1 MLIAIELI
9 SLYINF
15 KYCPNIIDFCPN
27 FVYTYSC
34 QEVARL
40 KKQSIVNLV
49 KYHAERN
56 DEAFAIEVATIAK
69 EFDTSGDSAVAQY
82 LMELVSNAS
91 FYVPQASNYRN
102 MRFLRKLEYSSQPLI
117 LPDAIEEDV
126 IGITKAISKKSG
138 LSKFLFFGAP
148 GTGKTESVYQI
159 ARLLNRDILTVSFEQ
174 LVDSRLGET
183 AKNVSLLFDEIS
195 RLPYGRVVVLFD
207 EIDALVLDR
216 VNRNDLREMGRVTSV
231 FLKELEH
238 LNDNIPIIATTNLIK
253 NFDRAILRRFHA
265 AVSFDRYT
273 KDDLISIA
281 DSMLASSLKHATNSK
296 QDIRLFNKILRNMNE
311 VPFPGDLKQ
320 IIKTAVAFSDESN
333 EYDYLRRIFLAL
345 NQNPSSIDIQKL
357 NEEGYTTREIE
368 ILSRVPKSSVS
379 RKLRG

>member
-1 MLIAIELI
+1 MIW
-9 SLYINF
+9 SLDCKN
-15 KYCPNIIDFCPN
+15 CPNIIDFRPDTE
-27 FVYTYSC
+27 YTYN
-34 QEVARL
+34 QEEVAQL
-40 KKQSIVNLV
+40 KKQSLVNLV
-49 KYHAERN
+49 KYHVEKN
-56 DEAFAIEVATIAK
+56 DEAFAIEVAEIAK
-69 EFDTSGDSAVAQY
+69 EFEASGDSSVAQY
-82 LMELVSNAS
+82 LMDLVSNAS
-91 FYVPQASNYRN
+91 FYVPQANYRN
-102 MRFLRKLEYSSQPLI
+102 MRFLRKAEYSSQPLM
-117 LPDAIEEDV
+117 LPDVIEEDV

-148 GTGKTESVYQI
+148 GSGKTESVYQI
-159 ARLLNRDILTVSFEQ
+159 ARLLNKDILTVSFEQ

-195 RLPYGRVVVLFD
+195 RLPYGRVIVLFD
-207 EIDALVLDR
+207 EIDTLVLDR

-231 FLKELEH
+231 FLKGIER
-238 LNDNIPIIATTNLIK
+238 LNDNIPIIATTNLIE
-253 NFDRAILRRFHA
+253 NFDKAILRRFDA
-265 AVSFDRYT
+265 TVSFDRYS

-281 DSMLASSLKHATNSK
+281 DSMLTSSLKHATNSK
-296 QDIRLFNKILRNMNE
+296 QDIRLFNKILRNLNV

-320 IIKTAVAFSDESN
+320 IIKAAVAFSDESN

-345 NQNPSSIDIQKL
+345 NGSPSSVDIQKL

>member
-1 MLIAIELI
+1 MLTYVLI
-9 SLYINF
+9 C
-15 KYCPNIIDFCPN
+15 KYCPNLVDFCPITE
-27 FVYTYSC
+27 YTYKHE
-34 QEVARL
+34 EVAQL
-40 KKQSIVNLV
+40 KKQSLINLV
-49 KYHAERN
+49 KYHVEKN
-56 DEAFAIEVATIAK
+56 DEAFAIEVAEIAK
-69 EFDTSGDSAVAQY
+69 EFDASGDSSVAQY

-91 FYVPQASNYRN
+91 FYVPQSSYRN
-102 MRFLRKLEYSSQPLI
+102 MRFLRKVEYSSQPLM
-117 LPDAIEEDV
+117 LPDVIEEDV

-148 GTGKTESVYQI
+148 GSGKTESVYQI

-195 RLPYGRVVVLFD
+195 RLPYARVIVLFD

-231 FLKELEH
+231 FLKELER
-238 LNDNIPIIATTNLIK
+238 LNDNIPIIATTNLIES
-253 NFDRAILRRFHA
+253 FDKAILRRFDA
-265 AVSFDRYT
+265 VVSFDRYS

-281 DSMLASSLKHATNSK
+281 DSMLTSSLKHATNSK
-296 QDIRLFNKILRNMNE
+296 QDIRLFNKILRNLNV

-345 NQNPSSIDIQKL
+345 NGNPSSIDIQKL

>member
-1 MLIAIELI
+1 M
-9 SLYINF
+9 
-15 KYCPNIIDFCPN
+15 
-27 FVYTYSC
+27 
-34 QEVARL
+34 
-40 KKQSIVNLV
+40 KKQSLVNLV
-49 KYHAERN
+49 KYHVEKN
-56 DEAFAIEVATIAK
+56 DEAFAIEVAEIAK
-69 EFDTSGDSAVAQY
+69 EFEASGDSSVAQY

-91 FYVPQASNYRN
+91 FYVPQSNYRN
-102 MRFLRKLEYSSQPLI
+102 MRFLRKVEYSSQPLM
-117 LPDAIEEDV
+117 LPDVIEEDV

-148 GTGKTESVYQI
+148 GSGKTESVYQI

-195 RLPYGRVVVLFD
+195 RLPYGRVIVLFD

-238 LNDNIPIIATTNLIK
+238 LNDSIPIIATTNLIE
-253 NFDRAILRRFHA
+253 NFDKAILRRFDA
-265 AVSFDRYT
+265 TVSFDRYS

-281 DSMLASSLKHATNSK
+281 DSMLTSNLKHATNSK
-296 QDIRLFNKILRNMNE
+296 QDIRLFNKILRNLNV

-320 IIKTAVAFSDESN
+320 IIKTAIAFSDESN

-345 NQNPSSIDIQKL
+345 NENPSSIDIQKL

>member
-1 MLIAIELI
+1 M
-9 SLYINF
+9 
-15 KYCPNIIDFCPN
+15 
-27 FVYTYSC
+27 
-34 QEVARL
+34 
-40 KKQSIVNLV
+40 KKQSLVNLV
-49 KYHAERN
+49 KYHVEKN
-56 DEAFAIEVATIAK
+56 DEAFAIEVAEIAK
-69 EFDTSGDSAVAQY
+69 EFDASGDSSVAQY

-91 FYVPQASNYRN
+91 FYVPQSNYRN
-102 MRFLRKLEYSSQPLI
+102 MRFLRKVEYSSQPLM
-117 LPDAIEEDV
+117 LPDVIEEDV

-148 GTGKTESVYQI
+148 ESGKTESVYQI

-174 LVDSRLGET
+174 LVDRRLGET

-195 RLPYGRVVVLFD
+195 RLPYGRVIVLFD

-238 LNDNIPIIATTNLIK
+238 LNDSIPIIATTNLIE
-253 NFDRAILRRFHA
+253 NFDKAILRRFDA
-265 AVSFDRYT
+265 TVSFDRYS

-281 DSMLASSLKHATNSK
+281 DSMLTSNLKHATNSK
-296 QDIRLFNKILRNMNE
+296 QDIRLFNKILRNLNV

-320 IIKTAVAFSDESN
+320 IIKTAIAFSDESN

-345 NQNPSSIDIQKL
+345 NENPSSIDIQKL